1 MNKIVVLYGGVSPER
16 EVSLNSGAAV
26 AEALNGCGWDARLY
40 DIKSIKEFVRLWE
53 SFNACGVFIAL
64 HGGWGENGRIQTV
77 LEALEIPYTGSGP
90 EASMIGMDKRL
101 AKTLFAEAGVKVP
114 DGFTATRECANEALA
129 AESLKKYG
137 KLTVKPNGGGST
149 VGLSFITD
157 AADYAKAL
165 EAVWQLEDLA
175 LVEQYIP
182 GEEATVAVWEREDG
196 AVEALPAVHIKPKS
210 GFYDYKNKYT
220 HGCTEYICPADF
232 SPEVNARIAADAVA
246 AHRALGCRGYS
257 RVDFRITP
265 EGEAYALEVNTAPG
279 MTSTSLVPKAA
290 KARGVSFGDFLSAVI
305 RRSFSIKRG

>member
-1 MNKIVVLYGGVSPER
+1 MDKIVVLCGGVSPER

-26 AEALNGCGWDARLY
+26 AEALNGCGWEAQLY

-77 LEALEIPYTGSGP
+77 LEAL
-90 EASMIGMDKRL
+90 MDKRL

-129 AESLKKYG
+129 AEYLKKYG

-157 AADYAKAL
+157 AADYANAL

>member
-1 MNKIVVLYGGVSPER
+1 MDKIVVLCGGVSPER
-16 EVSLNSGAAV
+16 EVSINSGAAV
-26 AEALNGCGWDARLY
+26 AEALNGCGWEAQLY

-114 DGFTATRECANEALA
+114 DGFTATRDCANEALA
-129 AESLKKYG
+129 AEYLKKYG

-196 AVEALPAVHIKPKS
+196 AVEALPAVHIKPKRR
-210 GFYDYKNKYT
+210 
-220 HGCTEYICPADF
+220 ADF
-232 SPEVNARIAADAVA
+232 TTTRTNTRTAARSISA
-246 AHRALGCRGYS
+246 RRIS
-257 RVDFRITP
+257 R
-265 EGEAYALEVNTAPG
+265 
-279 MTSTSLVPKAA
+279 
-290 KARGVSFGDFLSAVI
+290 
-305 RRSFSIKRG
+305 RR

>member
-1 MNKIVVLYGGVSPER
+1 M
-16 EVSLNSGAAV
+16 
-26 AEALNGCGWDARLY
+26 
-40 DIKSIKEFVRLWE
+40 
-53 SFNACGVFIAL
+53 
-64 HGGWGENGRIQTV
+64 T
-77 LEALEIPYTGSGP
+77 
-90 EASMIGMDKRL
+90 GMDKRL
-101 AKTLFAEAGVKVP
+101 AKALFAEAGVRVP
-114 DGFTATRECANEALA
+114 DGFTATRECENEALA
-129 AESLKKYG
+129 AEYLKKYG

-157 AADYAKAL
+157 IADYGRAL
-165 EAVWQLEDLA
+165 DAVWQLEDLA

-196 AVEALPAVHIKPKS
+196 TVEALPAVHIKPKS

-232 SPEVNARIAADAVA
+232 TDEVNARIAADAVA
-246 AHRALGCRGYS
+246 AHNALGCRGYS

-290 KARGVSFGDFLSAVI
+290 KARGIAFGDFLSAVI